1 MKGKSVILLVIS
13 LVLALGAS
21 GLALT
26 WLKGQAPA
34 KPQQTV
40 MLWVAKETIPP
51 GTVIKSD
58 MMIQEKAAGTLPVG
72 ILNTQ
77 DEIQGKTTKDTIL
90 KGESFPEER
99 ILSEEERLLSMRL
112 TPGNRAYA
120 ISVTQYSAV
129 ADLLK
134 PGDRIDVFIFL
145 SELTQD
151 QILVRPDIAQVLL
164 QNVEILGVRKELSLG
179 DQAPEEKMD
188 LYTLTLSV
196 PVKDVE
202 KLVFA
207 GEKGV
212 LKVAL
217 RPANATDSYK
227 SYGVIWQELL
237 LDKDLKIRDM
247 QPVYDLEKNS
257 EAITTA
263 NPNQPAANAAKV
275 TIPSAVNNSTIP
287 TQPAV
292 VTPAVPKQPTTTPQ
306 EVKKPTYSLYTVQ
319 TGDTLMSI
327 SRQFF
332 KGSASHYDDIMRM
345 NGLSA
350 PTIRPGQKLKI
361 PLAGR

>member
-1 MKGKSVILLVIS
+1 MKGRNMILLLLS
-13 LVLALGAS
+13 LVLALGTS
-21 GLALT
+21 VLAWS
-26 WLKGQAPA
+26 WLKGQSPEKA
-34 KPQQTV
+34 QSTV
-40 MLWVAKETIPP
+40 TMWVAKETIPS
-51 GTVIKSD
+51 GTVIKED
-58 MMIQEKAAGTLPVG
+58 MIVQKELPGKLPEGV
-72 ILNTQ
+72 LNTKE
-77 DEIQGKTTKDTIL
+77 EILGKTTKETVL
-90 KGESFPEER
+90 KAEGFPG
-99 ILSEEERLLSMRL
+99 ERLFSEQEKLLDMRL
-112 TPGNRAYA
+112 PAGNRAYS

-134 PGDRIDVFIFL
+134 AGDRIDVFVFL
-145 SELTQD
+145 EEIEKNSVV
-151 QILVRPDIAQVLL
+151 IRPDIATLLL
-164 QNVEILGVRKELSLG
+164 QDVEILGVRKELNPE
-179 DQAPEEKMD
+179 DKPPEELAD

-196 PVKDVE
+196 PVKDIE

-217 RPANATDSYK
+217 RPANATDSYS

-257 EAITTA
+257 EAITMA
-263 NPNQPAANAAKV
+263 RPNQPVVNAAKA
-275 TIPSAVNNSTIP
+275 TTPSAVNNTTTPPQP
-287 TQPAV
+287 TV
-292 VTPAVPKQPTTTPQ
+292 VAPVTPKQPTPTAQ

-345 NGLSA
+345 NGLSD